1 MGQRRKARELVI
13 KALYCWEIRGSKPE
27 EVYNDLLSGS
37 ELDPPSKLFSADLFK
52 KTVQNQKEIDELIRK
67 NVQHW
72 DFSRIAVVD
81 KNILRMGICELLYL
95 DDIPVK
101 VSIDE
106 AIELA
111 KKYSSEDS
119 GSFVNGVLDAIAK
132 KIKRA
137 SDRK

>member
-27 EVYNDLLSGS
+27 EIYNDLLSKT

-52 KTVQNQKEIDELIRK
+52 KTIQNQKEIDELIRE

-72 DFSRIAVVD
+72 DFTRIAIVD
-81 KNILRMGICELLYL
+81 KNILRMGICELIYMK
-95 DDIPVK
+95 DIPVK

-119 GSFVNGVLDAIAK
+119 GSFVNGVLDAIAR
-132 KIKRA
+132 KIEKF
-137 SDRK
+137 KG

>member
-1 MGQRRKARELVI
+1 MGKRREARELVL
-13 KALYCWEIRGSKPE
+13 KSLYCWEISGKKPE
-27 EVYNDLLSGS
+27 EVFADLSS
-37 ELDPPSKLFSADLFK
+37 QVELDNSSRVFSRDLFNSVLK
-52 KTVQNQKEIDELIRK
+52 HQKEIDDLIKK

-81 KNILRMGICELLYL
+81 KNILRIGICELLYL
-95 DDIPVK
+95 DDIPLK
-101 VSIDE
+101 VSLDE

-132 KIKRA
+132 KIK
-137 SDRK
+137 KT

>member
-1 MGQRRKARELVI
+1 
-13 KALYCWEIRGSKPE
+13 
-27 EVYNDLLSGS
+27 
-37 ELDPPSKLFSADLFK
+37 
-52 KTVQNQKEIDELIRK
+52 
-67 NVQHW
+67 
-72 DFSRIAVVD
+72 VVD

-132 KIKRA
+132 KIKRV
-137 SDRK
+137 

>member
-1 MGQRRKARELVI
+1 MGKRRKARELVL
-13 KALYCWEIRGSKPE
+13 KSLYSWEISGDEPE
-27 EVYNDLLSGS
+27 KIYNDLLSRTN
-37 ELDPPSKLFSADLFK
+37 LDPASKLFSIGLFK
-52 KTVQNQKEIDELIRK
+52 KVIENRKKIDGMIKE

-72 DFSRIAVVD
+72 DFSRIAVID
-81 KNILRMGICELLYL
+81 KNILRMGLCEFLYM

-101 VSIDE
+101 VSLDE

-132 KIKRA
+132 KIK
-137 SDRK
+137 KV

>member
-1 MGQRRKARELVI
+1 MGKRRKARELVL
-13 KALYCWEIRGSKPE
+13 KALYCWEISKGKSE
-27 EVYNDLLSGS
+27 EIYNDLLSKT

-52 KTVQNQKEIDELIRK
+52 KTVQNQKEIDAIIRE

-132 KIKRA
+132 KIKRV
-137 SDRK
+137 

>member
-1 MGQRRKARELVI
+1 MGKRRKARELVL
-13 KALYCWEIRGSKPE
+13 KALYCWEISEGKPE
-27 EVYNDLLSGS
+27 EIYNDLLSKT
-37 ELDPPSKLFSADLFK
+37 ELDPPSELFSADLFEK
-52 KTVQNQKEIDELIRK
+52 VIENQEEIDKLIRG

-81 KNILRMGICELLYL
+81 KNILRMSICELLYL

-132 KIKRA
+132 KIKRV
-137 SDRK
+137 

>member
-13 KALYCWEIRGSKPE
+13 KALYCCEIRGSKPE
-27 EVYNDLLSGS
+27 EVYNDLLSRT

-95 DDIPVK
+95 EDIPVK

-137 SDRK
+137 

>member
-1 MGQRRKARELVI
+1 MGKRREARELVL
-13 KALYCWEIRGSKPE
+13 KSLYCWEISGKKPE
-27 EVYNDLLSGS
+27 EVFGDLSS
-37 ELDPPSKLFSADLFK
+37 QMELDNPSKLFSRELFK
-52 KTVQNQKEIDELIRK
+52 QVIEHQKEIDELIKK

-81 KNILRMGICELLYL
+81 KNILRIGICELLYL
-95 DDIPVK
+95 DDIPIK
-101 VSIDE
+101 VSLDE

-132 KIKRA
+132 KIK
-137 SDRK
+137 KT

>member
-1 MGQRRKARELVI
+1 MGKRRDARELVL
-13 KALYCWEIRGSKPE
+13 KSLYCWEISGKNPD
-27 EVYNDLLSGS
+27 EVFSDLVSDT
-37 ELDPPSKLFSADLFK
+37 ELDPSSKVFSRELFK
-52 KTVQNQKEIDELIRK
+52 QVLEHQEEIDELIKK

-81 KNILRMGICELLYL
+81 KNILRIGICELLYL

-101 VSIDE
+101 VSLDE

-119 GSFVNGVLDAIAK
+119 GSFVNGVLDAVAK
-132 KIKRA
+132 NIK
-137 SDRK
+137 KT

>member
-1 MGQRRKARELVI
+1 MGKRREARELVL
-13 KALYCWEIRGSKPE
+13 KSLYCWEISGKKPDEVFSDLVSKT
-27 EVYNDLLSGS
+27 
-37 ELDPPSKLFSADLFK
+37 ELDPSSRVFSRELFK
-52 KTVQNQKEIDELIRK
+52 QVLDHQKEIDELIKK

-81 KNILRMGICELLYL
+81 KNILRIGICELLYL

-101 VSIDE
+101 VSLDE

-119 GSFVNGVLDAIAK
+119 GSFVNGVLDAVAK
-132 KIKRA
+132 KIK
-137 SDRK
+137 KT

>member
-1 MGQRRKARELVI
+1 MGKRREARELVLQS
-13 KALYCWEIRGSKPE
+13 LYCWEISGKKPDEVFSDLVSKT
-27 EVYNDLLSGS
+27 
-37 ELDPPSKLFSADLFK
+37 ELDSSSRVFSRELFK
-52 KTVQNQKEIDELIRK
+52 QVLNHQKEIDELIKK

-81 KNILRMGICELLYL
+81 KNILRIGICELLYL

-101 VSIDE
+101 VSLDE

-119 GSFVNGVLDAIAK
+119 GSFVNGVLDAVAK
-132 KIKRA
+132 NIK
-137 SDRK
+137 KT

>member
-1 MGQRRKARELVI
+1 MGKRRDARELVLRS
-13 KALYCWEIRGSKPE
+13 LYCWEISGKKPE
-27 EVYNDLLSGS
+27 EIFSDLVSQI
-37 ELDPPSKLFSADLFK
+37 ELDNSSKLFSRELFK
-52 KTVQNQKEIDELIRK
+52 KVIEHQKEIDELIKK

-81 KNILRMGICELLYL
+81 KNILRIGICELLYL

-101 VSIDE
+101 VSLDE

-132 KIKRA
+132 KIK
-137 SDRK
+137 KT

>member
-1 MGQRRKARELVI
+1 MGKRRDARELVLRS
-13 KALYCWEIRGSKPE
+13 LYCWEISGKKPE
-27 EVYNDLLSGS
+27 EVFSDLVSQI
-37 ELDPPSKLFSADLFK
+37 ELDNSSKLFSRELFK
-52 KTVQNQKEIDELIRK
+52 KVIEHQKEIDELIKK

-81 KNILRMGICELLYL
+81 KNILRIGICELLYL
-95 DDIPVK
+95 DDIPLK
-101 VSIDE
+101 VSLDE

-132 KIKRA
+132 KIKKA
-137 SDRK
+137 

>member
-1 MGQRRKARELVI
+1 MGKRRDARELVL
-13 KALYCWEIRGSKPE
+13 KSLYCWEISGKKPDEVFSDLVSKT
-27 EVYNDLLSGS
+27 
-37 ELDPPSKLFSADLFK
+37 ELDAPSKVFSRELFK
-52 KTVQNQKEIDELIRK
+52 QVLDHQKEIDELIKK

-81 KNILRMGICELLYL
+81 KNILRIGICELLYL

-101 VSIDE
+101 VSLDE

-119 GSFVNGVLDAIAK
+119 GSFVNGVLDAVAK
-132 KIKRA
+132 KIK
-137 SDRK
+137 KT

>member
-1 MGQRRKARELVI
+1 MGKRREARELVL
-13 KALYCWEIRGSKPE
+13 KSLYCWEISGKKPD
-27 EVYNDLLSGS
+27 EVFSDLVSQI
-37 ELDPPSKLFSADLFK
+37 ELDNSSKLFSRELFK
-52 KTVQNQKEIDELIRK
+52 KVIEHQKEIDELIKK

-81 KNILRMGICELLYL
+81 KNILRIGICELLYL
-95 DDIPVK
+95 DDIPIK
-101 VSIDE
+101 VSLDE

-132 KIKRA
+132 KVK
-137 SDRK
+137 KT

>member
-1 MGQRRKARELVI
+1 MGKRREARELVL
-13 KALYCWEIRGSKPE
+13 KSLYCWEISGKKPE
-27 EVYNDLLSGS
+27 EVFSDLQSQV
-37 ELDPPSKLFSADLFK
+37 ELDNSSKLFSRELFK
-52 KTVQNQKEIDELIRK
+52 KVIEHQKEIDELIKK

-81 KNILRMGICELLYL
+81 KNILRIGICELLYL

-101 VSIDE
+101 VSLDE

-132 KIKRA
+132 NIK
-137 SDRK
+137 KT

>member
-27 EVYNDLLSGS
+27 EVYNDLLSRT

-52 KTVQNQKEIDELIRK
+52 KTVQNQKEIDALIRE

-81 KNILRMGICELLYL
+81 KNILRMGVCELLYL
-95 DDIPVK
+95 DDIPIK

-132 KIKRA
+132 KIK
-137 SDRK
+137 KV

>member
-1 MGQRRKARELVI
+1 MGKRRDARELVLRS
-13 KALYCWEIRGSKPE
+13 LYCWEISGKKPE
-27 EVYNDLLSGS
+27 EVFSDLVSQI
-37 ELDPPSKLFSADLFK
+37 ELDNSSKLFSRELFK
-52 KTVQNQKEIDELIRK
+52 KVIEHQKEIDELIKK

-81 KNILRMGICELLYL
+81 KNILRIGICELLYL

-101 VSIDE
+101 VSLDE

-132 KIKRA
+132 KIK
-137 SDRK
+137 KT

>member
-1 MGQRRKARELVI
+1 MGKRREARELVL
-13 KALYCWEIRGSKPE
+13 KSLYCWEISQKKPE
-27 EVYNDLLSGS
+27 EVFSDLQSQL
-37 ELDPPSKLFSADLFK
+37 ELDNSSKLFSRELFK
-52 KTVQNQKEIDELIRK
+52 QVIEHQTEIDELIKK

-81 KNILRMGICELLYL
+81 KNILRIGICELLYL

-101 VSIDE
+101 VSLDE

-132 KIKRA
+132 KIK
-137 SDRK
+137 KT

>member
-1 MGQRRKARELVI
+1 MGKRREARELVL
-13 KALYCWEIRGSKPE
+13 KSLYCWEISGKKPDEVFSDLVSKT
-27 EVYNDLLSGS
+27 
-37 ELDPPSKLFSADLFK
+37 ELDSSSRVFSRELFK
-52 KTVQNQKEIDELIRK
+52 QIIDHQKEIDELIKK

-81 KNILRMGICELLYL
+81 KNILRIGICELLYL

-101 VSIDE
+101 VSLDE

-119 GSFVNGVLDAIAK
+119 GSFVNGVLDAVAK
-132 KIKRA
+132 KIK
-137 SDRK
+137 KT

>member
-1 MGQRRKARELVI
+1 MGKRREARELVL
-13 KALYCWEIRGSKPE
+13 KSLYCWEISGKKPD
-27 EVYNDLLSGS
+27 EVFSDLVSQI
-37 ELDPPSKLFSADLFK
+37 ELDNSSKLFSRELFK
-52 KTVQNQKEIDELIRK
+52 KVIEHQKEIDELIKK

-81 KNILRMGICELLYL
+81 KNILRIGICELLYL

-101 VSIDE
+101 VSLDE

-119 GSFVNGVLDAIAK
+119 GSFVNGVLDAVAK
-132 KIKRA
+132 KIK
-137 SDRK
+137 KT

>member
-27 EVYNDLLSGS
+27 EVYNDLLART

-52 KTVQNQKEIDELIRK
+52 KTVQNQKEIDALIRE

-95 DDIPVK
+95 DDIPIK

-119 GSFVNGVLDAIAK
+119 GSFVNGVLDAIAR
-132 KIKRA
+132 KIK
-137 SDRK
+137 KV